1 MCVKYNMTKIVSL
14 LLLMVALNVFAAD
27 SAPIYKQ
34 TMLAPTVKAM
44 MPRSKKRQMN
54 IYYAFQANE
63 IDNSDPDTGADDLD
77 MHVGY
82 RRPELDYE
90 STPLDIDT
98 IPEHILKRLEL
109 ARQLAVTR
117 HLELWSS
124 G

>member
-1 MCVKYNMTKIVSL
+1 MRKLIIL
-14 LLLMVALNVFAAD
+14 LLLFSASVFAKD
-27 SAPIYKQ
+27 TIQLPGQHIV
-34 TMLAPTVKAM
+34 APTVKVM
-44 MPRSKKRQMN
+44 MSRSKKRQMN
-54 IYYAFQANE
+54 IYYTSQANE